1 MRIAL
6 LLLTTL
12 LITGCNEPPPPSA
25 EITSKT
31 LLRTG
36 VAWDQTPYT
45 HYPQGQPE
53 LSLLK
58 IHIPARSTLDWH
70 CHLAP
75 NMGYMLSGAIEV
87 ENAAGIRVSLKA
99 GDTLAEI
106 VNGLHRGHTTAEPAE
121 ILVFYA
127 SAKGIPPFTSAGEC
141 PPPAPAEGAP
151 GSSAS

>member
-1 MRIAL
+1 MRIAPFL
-6 LLLTTL
+6 LAAL
-12 LITGCNEPPPPSA
+12 LITGCDTPSPQHA
-25 EITSKT
+25 EIESKT
-31 LLRTG
+31 LLQTS

-75 NMGYMLSGAIEV
+75 NMGYMLGGSIEV

-106 VNGLHRGHTTAEPAE
+106 VNGLHRGRTAEEPAE

-127 SAKGIPPFTSAGEC
+127 SAKGVPPFTPSAEC
-141 PPPAPAEGAP
+141 PSSSSAEGKPQA
-151 GSSAS
+151 SAS

>member
-1 MRIAL
+1 MRTAP

-12 LITGCNEPPPPSA
+12 LITGCHTPSPPHTQIESR
-25 EITSKT
+25 T
-31 LLRTG
+31 LLRTSG
-36 VAWDQTPYT
+36 AWDQTPYT

-75 NMGYMLSGAIEV
+75 NLGYMLGGAIEV

-106 VNGLHRGHTTAEPAE
+106 VNGLHRGRTAEEPAE

-127 SAKGIPPFTSAGEC
+127 SAKGIPPFTPAAEC
-141 PPPAPAEGAP
+141 PPS
-151 GSSAS
+151 SSAE